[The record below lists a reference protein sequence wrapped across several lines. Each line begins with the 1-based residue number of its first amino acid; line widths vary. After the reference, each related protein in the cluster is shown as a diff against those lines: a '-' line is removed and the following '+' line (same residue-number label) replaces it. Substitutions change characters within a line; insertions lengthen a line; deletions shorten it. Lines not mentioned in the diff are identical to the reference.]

1 MGTGEIQCPILIS
14 TDIFF
19 GRFSDVKIFKDES
32 ILTNRDKVISLVLIT
47 GKYQCDILQK

>member
-1 MGTGEIQCPILIS
+1 MPYFNFYRY
-14 TDIFF
+14 FF

-47 GKYQCDILQK
+47 GKYQCDILQR